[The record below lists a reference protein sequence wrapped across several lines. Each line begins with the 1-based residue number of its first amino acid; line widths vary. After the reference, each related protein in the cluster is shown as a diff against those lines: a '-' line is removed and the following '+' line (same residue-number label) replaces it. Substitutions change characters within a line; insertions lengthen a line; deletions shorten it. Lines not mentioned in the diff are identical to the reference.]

1 MVKEKWISTHIKD
14 IATIYGRI
22 GFRGYTKQD
31 IVKPGFGAIS
41 LSPSNIKDGKVT
53 YAPATYISWEKYEE
67 SPEIKL
73 TDGDVVLVKTGSTFG
88 KTAYI
93 DRLPWPTTLNPQIVV
108 FKKLKIHAKLFAYF
122 MASKNIQE
130 QISAVIV
137 GGAIPTL
144 SQEQVYAF
152 DIVYPPDAKE
162 QATIAEALSDI
173 DSLISSLQQLIEKK
187 KAMKQG
193 AMQEL
198 LTGKKRLPGFS
209 EEWSKQQLGDICNI
223 VNGGTPSTSIA
234 EFWNGKILWCTPTD
248 ITSCSTK
255 YIYTTE
261 SKITESGLKASS
273 ATLLPKGALLLCS
286 RATIGEVRIAGNT
299 ICTNQGFKSLVVH
312 QNISNEWLYYM
323 VHVLKFNMLEKAI
336 GSTFLEISKKDL
348 AELDIIVPEFT
359 EQKAIAQV
367 LSDMDSEIELL
378 EKKLAKYQ
386 QIKQGMM
393 QELLTGRIRLVDA
406 DGKEQPKTQILQE
419 KQSQPAHNQHFDDA
433 VMIAGIV
440 NAFYS
445 EKYPLGRKKV
455 QKLLYLVRRKEQA
468 DISAFHK
475 KAAGPYADEVRYKG
489 GEPIAQKNKYIQ
501 VRRSEKGS
509 CFEKGV
515 QMQQALTYLQDWGK
529 QGDVDWLVS
538 QFQYTSVNEL
548 ELLATVD
555 MAICDLRRE
564 GKEISVASIK
574 DLIRSNKEW
583 RDKLKK
589 TYFRDS
595 DIQQAIKKCEDLFE
609 S

>member
-1 MVKEKWISTHIKD
+1 MVRESGWNTVKLKDICDFIGGGTPSKQVENFWCGNIPWISSSDLIESSIWEINITRHITAEAVAKSATHICPRN
-14 IATIYGRI
+14 TVLVVSRVG
-22 GFRGYTKQD
+22 
-31 IVKPGFGAIS
+31 V
-41 LSPSNIKDGKVT
+41 GKVAI
-53 YAPATYISWEKYEE
+53 APFEVCTSQDFTN
-67 SPEIKL
+67 L
-73 TDGDVVLVKTGSTFG
+73 
-88 KTAYI
+88 
-93 DRLPWPTTLNPQIVV
+93 
-108 FKKLKIHAKLFAYF
+108 
-122 MASKNIQE
+122 ASKKHDARFLAYCIQNKMKIMAEKTQGTSIKGVTVENIAQMEIELPPQE
-130 QISAVIV
+130 
-137 GGAIPTL
+137 
-144 SQEQVYAF
+144 EQTA
-152 DIVYPPDAKE
+152 
-162 QATIAEALSDI
+162 IAEALSDI
-173 DSLISSLQQLIEKK
+173 DNLISSLQKLIEKK
-187 KAMKQG
+187 KAIKQG

-209 EEWSKQQLGDICNI
+209 GEWSKQQLGDICNI

-234 EFWNGKILWCTPTD
+234 EFWNGNILWCTPTD
-248 ITSCSTK
+248 ITGCPTK

-261 SKITESGLKASS
+261 NKITESGLKASS

-286 RATIGEVRIAGNT
+286 RATIGEVRIAGNA

-323 VHVLKFNMLEKAI
+323 VHVLKSNMLEKAI

-348 AELDIIVPEFT
+348 AELDIIVPELT

-367 LSDMDSEIELL
+367 LSDMDNEIEQL
-378 EKKLAKYQ
+378 EKKLSKYQ

-393 QELLTGRIRLVDA
+393 QELLTGRIRLVDT
-406 DGKEQPKTQILQE
+406 DGKEQPKTQVLQE
-419 KQSQPAHNQHFDDA
+419 KQPQPAHNQHFDDA

-468 DISAFHK
+468 DISGFHK

-501 VRRSEKGS
+501 VKRSEKGS

-515 QMQQALTYLQDWGK
+515 QMQQALAYLQEWGK
-529 QGDVDWLVS
+529 QADVDWLVS

-574 DLIRSNKEW
+574 GLIRSNKEW

-589 TYFRDS
+589 AYFKEA
-595 DIQQAIKKCEDLFE
+595 DIQRAIKRCQQLFQG
-609 S
+609 

>member
-1 MVKEKWISTHIKD
+1 MVRESGWNTVKLKDICDFIGGGTPSKQVENFWCGNIPWISSSDLIESSIWEINITRHITAEAVAKSATHICPRN
-14 IATIYGRI
+14 TVLVVSRVG
-22 GFRGYTKQD
+22 
-31 IVKPGFGAIS
+31 V
-41 LSPSNIKDGKVT
+41 GKVAI
-53 YAPATYISWEKYEE
+53 APFEVCTSQDFTNLVSKKHDARFLAYCIQNKMKIMAEKTQGTSIKGVTVENIAQMEIELPPQEE
-67 SPEIKL
+67 Q
-73 TDGDVVLVKTGSTFG
+73 
-88 KTAYI
+88 TA
-93 DRLPWPTTLNPQIVV
+93 
-108 FKKLKIHAKLFAYF
+108 
-122 MASKNIQE
+122 
-130 QISAVIV
+130 
-137 GGAIPTL
+137 
-144 SQEQVYAF
+144 
-152 DIVYPPDAKE
+152 
-162 QATIAEALSDI
+162 IAEALSDI
-173 DSLISSLQQLIEKK
+173 DNLISSQQKLIEKK
-187 KAMKQG
+187 KAIKQG
-193 AMQEL
+193 TMQEL

-323 VHVLKFNMLEKAI
+323 VHVLKSNMLEKAI

-367 LSDMDSEIELL
+367 LSDMDSEIEQL
-378 EKKLAKYQ
+378 EKKLSKYQ

-419 KQSQPAHNQHFDDA
+419 RQPAHNQHFDDA

-529 QGDVDWLVS
+529 LGDVDWLVS

-564 GKEISVASIK
+564 GKETSVASIK

-595 DIQQAIKKCEDLFE
+595 DIQRAIIKCQDLFE

>member
-1 MVKEKWISTHIKD
+1 MVRESGWNTVKLKDICDFIGGGTPSKQVENFWCGNIPWISSSDLIESSIWEINITRHITAEAVAKSATHICPRN
-14 IATIYGRI
+14 TVLVVSRVG
-22 GFRGYTKQD
+22 
-31 IVKPGFGAIS
+31 V
-41 LSPSNIKDGKVT
+41 GKVAI
-53 YAPATYISWEKYEE
+53 APFEVCTSQDFTNLVSKKHDARFLAYCIQNKMKIMAEKTQGTSIKGVTVENIAQMEIELPPQEE
-67 SPEIKL
+67 Q
-73 TDGDVVLVKTGSTFG
+73 
-88 KTAYI
+88 TA
-93 DRLPWPTTLNPQIVV
+93 
-108 FKKLKIHAKLFAYF
+108 
-122 MASKNIQE
+122 
-130 QISAVIV
+130 
-137 GGAIPTL
+137 
-144 SQEQVYAF
+144 
-152 DIVYPPDAKE
+152 
-162 QATIAEALSDI
+162 IAEALSDI
-173 DSLISSLQQLIEKK
+173 DNLISSLQKLIEKK
-187 KAMKQG
+187 KAIKQG
-193 AMQEL
+193 TRQEL

-209 EEWSKQQLGDICNI
+209 GEWSKQQLGDICNI

-286 RATIGEVRIAGNT
+286 RATIGEVRIAGNA

-323 VHVLKFNMLEKAI
+323 VHVLKSNMLEKAI

-348 AELDIIVPEFT
+348 AELDIIVPEVT

-367 LSDMDSEIELL
+367 LSDMDSEIEQL

-386 QIKQGMM
+386 QIKRGMM

-406 DGKEQPKTQILQE
+406 DGKDQPQTQAVQK
-419 KQSQPAHNQHFDDA
+419 KQPQQAHNQHFDDA

-489 GEPIAQKNKYIQ
+489 GEPIAQKNKYIL
-501 VRRSEKGS
+501 VKRNEKGS
-509 CFEKGV
+509 CFEKGA
-515 QMQQALTYLQDWGK
+515 QMQRALDYLQDWGK
-529 QGDVDWLVS
+529 QTDIDWLVS
-538 QFQYTSVNEL
+538 QFQYTNVNDL
-548 ELLATVD
+548 ELFATVD

-589 TYFRDS
+589 NYFRDS
-595 DIQQAIKKCEDLFE
+595 DIQRAIKKCQDLFE

>member
-1 MVKEKWISTHIKD
+1 MVRESGWNTVKLKDICDFIGGGTPSKQVENFWCGNIPWISSSDLIESSIWEINITRHITAEAVAKSATHICPRN
-14 IATIYGRI
+14 TVLVVSRVG
-22 GFRGYTKQD
+22 
-31 IVKPGFGAIS
+31 V
-41 LSPSNIKDGKVT
+41 GKVAI
-53 YAPATYISWEKYEE
+53 APFEVCTSQDFTNLVSKKHDARFLAYCIQNKMKIMAEKTQGTSIKGVTVENIAQMEIELPPQEE
-67 SPEIKL
+67 Q
-73 TDGDVVLVKTGSTFG
+73 
-88 KTAYI
+88 TA
-93 DRLPWPTTLNPQIVV
+93 
-108 FKKLKIHAKLFAYF
+108 
-122 MASKNIQE
+122 
-130 QISAVIV
+130 
-137 GGAIPTL
+137 
-144 SQEQVYAF
+144 
-152 DIVYPPDAKE
+152 
-162 QATIAEALSDI
+162 IAEALSDI
-173 DSLISSLQQLIEKK
+173 DNLISSQQKLIEKK
-187 KAMKQG
+187 KAIKQG
-193 AMQEL
+193 TMQEL

-209 EEWSKQQLGDICNI
+209 GEWSKQQLGDICNI

-367 LSDMDSEIELL
+367 LSDMDSEIEQL

>member
-1 MVKEKWISTHIKD
+1 MVRESGWNTVKLKDICDFIGGGTPSKQVENFWCGNIPWISSSDLIESSIWEINITRHITAEAVAKSATHICPRN
-14 IATIYGRI
+14 TVLVVSRVG
-22 GFRGYTKQD
+22 
-31 IVKPGFGAIS
+31 V
-41 LSPSNIKDGKVT
+41 GKVAI
-53 YAPATYISWEKYEE
+53 APFEVCTSQDFTNLVSKKHDARFLAYCIQNKMKIMAEKTQGTSIKGVTVENIAQMEIELPPQEE
-67 SPEIKL
+67 Q
-73 TDGDVVLVKTGSTFG
+73 
-88 KTAYI
+88 TA
-93 DRLPWPTTLNPQIVV
+93 
-108 FKKLKIHAKLFAYF
+108 
-122 MASKNIQE
+122 
-130 QISAVIV
+130 
-137 GGAIPTL
+137 
-144 SQEQVYAF
+144 
-152 DIVYPPDAKE
+152 
-162 QATIAEALSDI
+162 IAEALSDI
-173 DSLISSLQQLIEKK
+173 DNLISSMQKLIQKK
-187 KAMKQG
+187 KAIKQG

-273 ATLLPKGALLLCS
+273 AALLPKGALLLCS

-323 VHVLKFNMLEKAI
+323 VHVLKSNMLEKAI

-367 LSDMDSEIELL
+367 LSDMDSEIEQL

-406 DGKEQPKTQILQE
+406 DRKEQPKTQILQE
-419 KQSQPAHNQHFDDA
+419 RQPAHNQHFDDA

-501 VRRSEKGS
+501 VKRSEKGS
-509 CFEKGV
+509 RFEKGV
-515 QMQQALTYLQDWGK
+515 QMQQAMAYLQEWGK
-529 QGDVDWLVS
+529 QADIDWLVS
-538 QFQYTSVNEL
+538 QFQYTSVDEL

-574 DLIRSNKEW
+574 GLIRSNKEW

-595 DIQQAIKKCEDLFE
+595 DIQRAIKKCQDLFE

>member
-162 QATIAEALSDI
+162 QAAIAKVLSDV
-173 DSLISSLQQLIEKK
+173 DSLISSLQKLIEKK
-187 KAMKQG
+187 KAIKQG

-209 EEWSKQQLGDICNI
+209 GEWSKQQLGDICNI
-223 VNGGTPSTSIA
+223 INGGTPSTSIA

-393 QELLTGRIRLVDA
+393 QELLTGRIRL
-406 DGKEQPKTQILQE
+406 KE
-419 KQSQPAHNQHFDDA
+419 
-433 VMIAGIV
+433 
-440 NAFYS
+440 
-445 EKYPLGRKKV
+445 
-455 QKLLYLVRRKEQA
+455 
-468 DISAFHK
+468 
-475 KAAGPYADEVRYKG
+475 
-489 GEPIAQKNKYIQ
+489 GENN
-501 VRRSEKGS
+501 V
-509 CFEKGV
+509 
-515 QMQQALTYLQDWGK
+515 
-529 QGDVDWLVS
+529 
-538 QFQYTSVNEL
+538 
-548 ELLATVD
+548 
-555 MAICDLRRE
+555 
-564 GKEISVASIK
+564 
-574 DLIRSNKEW
+574 
-583 RDKLKK
+583 
-589 TYFRDS
+589 
-595 DIQQAIKKCEDLFE
+595 
-609 S
+609 

>member
-162 QATIAEALSDI
+162 QAAIAEALSDI

-187 KAMKQG
+187 KAIKKG

-209 EEWSKQQLGDICNI
+209 EEWAYRRVGEICSITKGQIITEKTAIHGNVPVI
-223 VNGGTPSTSIA
+223 AGGKTPAFYHNVANRESDVITISASGANAGYIA
-234 EFWNGKILWCTPTD
+234 YHDYPIFASD
-248 ITSCSTK
+248 CSTIESSDQYDVK
-255 YIYTTE
+255 FIYY
-261 SKITESGLKASS
+261 
-273 ATLLPKGALLLCS
+273 ALLYHQQEL
-286 RATIGEVRIAGNT
+286 IGMQTGGAQPHIHPKEIGVLLVPRI
-299 ICTNQGFKSLVVH
+299 NQ
-312 QNISNEWLYYM
+312 E
-323 VHVLKFNMLEKAI
+323 
-336 GSTFLEISKKDL
+336 
-348 AELDIIVPEFT
+348 
-359 EQKAIAQV
+359 EQRAIANV
-367 LSDMDSEIELL
+367 LSDMDSEIEQL

-393 QELLTGRIRLVDA
+393 QELLIGRIRLV
-406 DGKEQPKTQILQE
+406 
-419 KQSQPAHNQHFDDA
+419 
-433 VMIAGIV
+433 
-440 NAFYS
+440 
-445 EKYPLGRKKV
+445 
-455 QKLLYLVRRKEQA
+455 
-468 DISAFHK
+468 
-475 KAAGPYADEVRYKG
+475 
-489 GEPIAQKNKYIQ
+489 
-501 VRRSEKGS
+501 
-509 CFEKGV
+509 
-515 QMQQALTYLQDWGK
+515 
-529 QGDVDWLVS
+529 
-538 QFQYTSVNEL
+538 
-548 ELLATVD
+548 
-555 MAICDLRRE
+555 
-564 GKEISVASIK
+564 
-574 DLIRSNKEW
+574 
-583 RDKLKK
+583 
-589 TYFRDS
+589 
-595 DIQQAIKKCEDLFE
+595 
-609 S
+609 

>member
-162 QATIAEALSDI
+162 QATIAKALSDI
-173 DSLISSLQQLIEKK
+173 DSLIFSLQKLIEKK
-187 KAMKQG
+187 KAIKQG

-198 LTGKKRLPGFS
+198 LTGKKRLPGFCQKWAKKYLKEIIVS
-209 EEWSKQQLGDICNI
+209 RKERINPEEIDNRRCIELEHIEPNS
-223 VNGGTPSTSIA
+223 
-234 EFWNGKILWCTPTD
+234 GKILGYCESKGQKSIKTIFYPND
-248 ITSCSTK
+248 ILWGKLRPYLRKYAHPKFSGVCSTEFWVFNAIDQ
-255 YIYTTE
+255 YACNDFMYYLLQTEDFVSAANSTTGTKMPRADWNLVQE
-261 SKITESGLKASS
+261 LEVKIPVDK
-273 ATLLPKGALLLCS
+273 
-286 RATIGEVRIAGNT
+286 
-299 ICTNQGFKSLVVH
+299 
-312 QNISNEWLYYM
+312 NE
-323 VHVLKFNMLEKAI
+323 
-336 GSTFLEISKKDL
+336 
-348 AELDIIVPEFT
+348 
-359 EQKAIAQV
+359 QRAIAQV
-367 LSDMDSEIELL
+367 LSDMNSEIEQL

-393 QELLTGRIRLVDA
+393 QELLTGRIRLV
-406 DGKEQPKTQILQE
+406 
-419 KQSQPAHNQHFDDA
+419 
-433 VMIAGIV
+433 
-440 NAFYS
+440 
-445 EKYPLGRKKV
+445 
-455 QKLLYLVRRKEQA
+455 
-468 DISAFHK
+468 
-475 KAAGPYADEVRYKG
+475 
-489 GEPIAQKNKYIQ
+489 
-501 VRRSEKGS
+501 
-509 CFEKGV
+509 
-515 QMQQALTYLQDWGK
+515 
-529 QGDVDWLVS
+529 
-538 QFQYTSVNEL
+538 
-548 ELLATVD
+548 
-555 MAICDLRRE
+555 
-564 GKEISVASIK
+564 
-574 DLIRSNKEW
+574 
-583 RDKLKK
+583 
-589 TYFRDS
+589 
-595 DIQQAIKKCEDLFE
+595 
-609 S
+609 

>member
-152 DIVYPPDAKE
+152 DIVYPPDTKE
-162 QATIAEALSDI
+162 QAAIAKVLSDV
-173 DSLISSLQQLIEKK
+173 DSLISSLQKLIEKK
-187 KAMKQG
+187 KAIKQG

-209 EEWSKQQLGDICNI
+209 GEWEKNTLKQICEFINGRAYSQHELLSRGKYKVLRLGNLFTNSHWYYTDLELNEKQYCEKGDLLYAWSASFGPTIWDGEKSVFHYHIWKIKCSEMIDKKYLYHFLNADVSSI
-223 VNGGTPSTSIA
+223 LNELQGGTM
-234 EFWNGKILWCTPTD
+234 FHL
-248 ITSCSTK
+248 TK
-255 YIYTTE
+255 E
-261 SKITESGLKASS
+261 NMENR
-273 ATLLPKGALLLCS
+273 LCS
-286 RATIGEVRIAGNT
+286 YPN
-299 ICTNQGFKSLVVH
+299 
-312 QNISNEWLYYM
+312 
-323 VHVLKFNMLEKAI
+323 
-336 GSTFLEISKKDL
+336 
-348 AELDIIVPEFT
+348 LD
-359 EQKAIAQV
+359 EQQAIAQV
-367 LSDMDSEIELL
+367 LSDMDCEIEQL

-393 QELLTGRIRLVDA
+393 QELLTGRIRL
-406 DGKEQPKTQILQE
+406 KE
-419 KQSQPAHNQHFDDA
+419 
-433 VMIAGIV
+433 
-440 NAFYS
+440 
-445 EKYPLGRKKV
+445 
-455 QKLLYLVRRKEQA
+455 
-468 DISAFHK
+468 
-475 KAAGPYADEVRYKG
+475 
-489 GEPIAQKNKYIQ
+489 GENN
-501 VRRSEKGS
+501 V
-509 CFEKGV
+509 
-515 QMQQALTYLQDWGK
+515 
-529 QGDVDWLVS
+529 
-538 QFQYTSVNEL
+538 
-548 ELLATVD
+548 
-555 MAICDLRRE
+555 
-564 GKEISVASIK
+564 
-574 DLIRSNKEW
+574 
-583 RDKLKK
+583 
-589 TYFRDS
+589 
-595 DIQQAIKKCEDLFE
+595 
-609 S
+609 

>member
-348 AELDIIVPEFT
+348 AELDIIVPEFA

-367 LSDMDSEIELL
+367 LSDMDSEIEQL

-393 QELLTGRIRLVDA
+393 QELLTGRIRLV
-406 DGKEQPKTQILQE
+406 
-419 KQSQPAHNQHFDDA
+419 
-433 VMIAGIV
+433 
-440 NAFYS
+440 
-445 EKYPLGRKKV
+445 
-455 QKLLYLVRRKEQA
+455 
-468 DISAFHK
+468 
-475 KAAGPYADEVRYKG
+475 
-489 GEPIAQKNKYIQ
+489 
-501 VRRSEKGS
+501 
-509 CFEKGV
+509 
-515 QMQQALTYLQDWGK
+515 
-529 QGDVDWLVS
+529 
-538 QFQYTSVNEL
+538 
-548 ELLATVD
+548 
-555 MAICDLRRE
+555 
-564 GKEISVASIK
+564 
-574 DLIRSNKEW
+574 
-583 RDKLKK
+583 
-589 TYFRDS
+589 
-595 DIQQAIKKCEDLFE
+595 
-609 S
+609 

>member
-162 QATIAEALSDI
+162 QAAIAKVLSDV
-173 DSLISSLQQLIEKK
+173 DSLISSLQKLIEKK
-187 KAMKQG
+187 KAIKQG

-198 LTGKKRLPGFS
+198 LTGQKRLPGFYK
-209 EEWSKQQLGDICNI
+209 EWRI
-223 VNGGTPSTSIA
+223 VQ
-234 EFWNGKILWCTPTD
+234 
-248 ITSCSTK
+248 
-255 YIYTTE
+255 
-261 SKITESGLKASS
+261 
-273 ATLLPKGALLLCS
+273 
-286 RATIGEVRIAGNT
+286 IGETLSIGHGQSQKTVENRFGKYPILATGGCIGYANDFLWDKPSVLIGRKGT
-299 ICTNQGFKSLVVH
+299 IDKPQYADYPFWTIDTLFYTKIFDGYDAKFIYYKFCMIDWQQYNEASGVPSLNATTIENL
-312 QNISNEWLYYM
+312 Q
-323 VHVLKFNMLEKAI
+323 
-336 GSTFLEISKKDL
+336 
-348 AELDIIVPEFT
+348 IIVPEKD
-359 EQKAIAQV
+359 EQQAIAQI
-367 LSDMDSEIELL
+367 LSDMDSEIEQL

-393 QELLTGRIRLVDA
+393 QELLTGRIRLV
-406 DGKEQPKTQILQE
+406 
-419 KQSQPAHNQHFDDA
+419 
-433 VMIAGIV
+433 
-440 NAFYS
+440 
-445 EKYPLGRKKV
+445 
-455 QKLLYLVRRKEQA
+455 
-468 DISAFHK
+468 
-475 KAAGPYADEVRYKG
+475 
-489 GEPIAQKNKYIQ
+489 
-501 VRRSEKGS
+501 
-509 CFEKGV
+509 
-515 QMQQALTYLQDWGK
+515 
-529 QGDVDWLVS
+529 
-538 QFQYTSVNEL
+538 
-548 ELLATVD
+548 
-555 MAICDLRRE
+555 
-564 GKEISVASIK
+564 
-574 DLIRSNKEW
+574 
-583 RDKLKK
+583 
-589 TYFRDS
+589 
-595 DIQQAIKKCEDLFE
+595 
-609 S
+609 